1 MAAYYNENDPRMA
14 AWLTE
19 LIKMK
24 LIAPGEVDTRSIKD
38 VQADEIKSFIQ
49 WHFFA
54 GTGAWGYALRKAG
67 WPDDRQVLTG
77 SPPCQPWSTSGNQQ
91 GFEDPRHLWPDMF
104 RLITKLQPG
113 TVFGEQVASKESLYW
128 WDVVAGDLEGAD
140 YAAAAIDMPAA
151 SVGAFHQRHRLF
163 WVANKLGNA
172 DSKRQQE
179 QRQPVSDGEKQLSAE
194 LPSNSSTVANT
205 DGYSAICDFTS
216 SSGQGDKANE
226 GGDIPQSSGSPST
239 VGDDATWLLCR
250 DGKLRAT
257 GAGIN
262 PLVGAAR
269 TTKPSAG
276 QVADGTTAGMG
287 HRSNQRITD
296 VAEVQNTQEARMMR
310 LKGYGNAI
318 DVRVAIE
325 FITTFMER

>member
-1 MAAYYNENDPRMA
+1 LGDGNKATSIRYGSLTTTNIQWNLAMAVYYNENDPRMA

-24 LIAPGEVDTRSIKD
+24 LIAFGEVDTRSIKD

-54 GTGAWGYALRKAG
+54 GTGAWGYALRQAG
-67 WPDDRQVLTG
+67 WPDDRQVFTG

-104 RLITKLQPG
+104 RLIREIQPG

-151 SVGAFHQRHRLF
+151 SIGAFHQRHRLF
-163 WVANKLGNA
+163 WVANKL
-172 DSKRQQE
+172 
-179 QRQPVSDGEKQLSAE
+179 
-194 LPSNSSTVANT
+194 ANT
-205 DGYSAICDFTS
+205 DGYSAICNFTS
-216 SSGQGDKANE
+216 SSGEGNKANE
-226 GGDIPQSSGSPST
+226 GSHIPQSSGSPST
-239 VGDDATWLLCR
+239 VGDDAIWLLCR

-262 PLVGAAR
+262 PLVGVAR

-276 QVADGTTAGMG
+276 QVADGATAGVG
-287 HRSNQRITD
+287 HRSDQRITS

-318 DVRVAIE
+318 DVRVATE